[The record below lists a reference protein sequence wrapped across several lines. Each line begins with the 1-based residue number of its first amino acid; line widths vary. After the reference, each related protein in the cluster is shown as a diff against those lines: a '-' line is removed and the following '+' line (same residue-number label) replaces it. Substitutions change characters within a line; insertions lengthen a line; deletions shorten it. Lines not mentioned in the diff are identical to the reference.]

1 MQTIVETE
9 DAGAQ
14 WLAVTGRE
22 DRLWRLRVGLKGSYH
37 FVISRSM
44 LWVLVPHGHRQEF
57 DLLQGEQK
65 ELSTEQVTRPPESV
79 RTPCGQ
85 YVLKSTG
92 VGKHRGR
99 CVECRKLAG
108 LPKVTNRNLVTLVAV
123 PEMAGSSMDL
133 PSLVLCLETSR
144 DDALGVAEKL
154 DTVISSVREVPQL
167 EAELAELQAKIETY
181 QQAMAHFMG
190 KGE

>member
-14 WLAVTGRE
+14 WLSVTGRE
-22 DRLWRLRVGLKGSYH
+22 DRLWRLRVGLKSSYH
-37 FVISRSM
+37 LVISRSM
-44 LWVLVPHGHRQEF
+44 IWVLVPESRREEF

-65 ELSTEQVTRPPESV
+65 ELSVEQVTRPPLSIAA
-79 RTPCGQ
+79 PCGQ
-85 YVLKSTG
+85 RVLTTSG
-92 VGKHRGR
+92 VGKHKGR

-108 LPKVTNRNLVTLVAV
+108 LPPVTNRHLTTVLAV
-123 PEMAGSSMDL
+123 SGMKGTAMDL

-154 DTVISSVREVPQL
+154 DTVISSVKLVPQL
-167 EAELAELQAKIETY
+167 EAELAELQAKMISY
-181 QQAMAHFMG
+181 QQALAHFLG
-190 KGE
+190 K

>member
-1 MQTIVETE
+1 MQTLIETE

-14 WLAVTGRE
+14 WLSVTGRE
-22 DRLWRLRVGLKGSYH
+22 DRLWRLRTGLKSSYH
-37 FVISRSM
+37 LVISRSM
-44 LWVLVPHGHRQEF
+44 IWVLAPHGHRQEF

-65 ELSTEQVTRPPESV
+65 ELSVEQVTRPPLSIAA
-79 RTPCGQ
+79 PCGQ
-85 YVLKSTG
+85 RVLTTSG
-92 VGKHRGR
+92 VGKHKGR

-108 LPKVTNRNLVTLVAV
+108 LPTVTNRTVKTVVAV

-144 DDALGVAEKL
+144 EKALGVAEKL
-154 DTVISSVREVPQL
+154 DTVISSVKLVPQL
-167 EAELAELQAKIETY
+167 EAELAELQAKMQTY
-181 QQAMAHFMG
+181 QQALAHFLG

>member
-14 WLAVTGRE
+14 WLSVTGKT
-22 DRLWRLRVGLKGSYH
+22 DRLWRLRVSLKGAYH

-44 LWVLVPHGHRQEF
+44 IWVLVPESRRQEF

-65 ELSTEQVTRPPESV
+65 ELSVEQVTRPPLSIAA
-79 RTPCGQ
+79 PCGQ

-99 CVECRKLAG
+99 CVECRTLAG
-108 LPKVTNRNLVTLVAV
+108 LPRVTNRNLVTLVAV

-144 DDALGVAEKL
+144 DDALGVAAQL
-154 DTVISSVREVPQL
+154 DTVISSVKLVPQL
-167 EAELAELQAKIETY
+167 EAELAELQAKMQTY
-181 QQAMAHFMG
+181 QQALAHFLG

>member
-1 MQTIVETE
+1 MQTIVATE

-14 WLAVTGRE
+14 WLSVTGKT
-22 DRLWRLRVGLKGSYH
+22 DRLWRLRVSLKGAYH

-44 LWVLVPHGHRQEF
+44 IWVLVPESRREEF
-57 DLLQGEQK
+57 DLLKDEQSG
-65 ELSTEQVTRPPESV
+65 LSVEAVTRPPLSIA
-79 RTPCGQ
+79 TPCGQ
-85 YVLKSTG
+85 RVLTTSG
-92 VGKHRGR
+92 VGKHKGR

-108 LPKVTNRNLVTLVAV
+108 LPPVTNRTVKTVVAV
-123 PEMAGSSMDL
+123 PELAGTAMNL

-167 EAELAELQAKIETY
+167 EAELAELQAKIQTY
-181 QQAMAHFMG
+181 QQAMAHFLG
-190 KGE
+190 K

>member
-14 WLAVTGRE
+14 WLSVTGRE
-22 DRLWRLRVGLKGSYH
+22 DRLWRLRVGLKSSYH
-37 FVISRSM
+37 LVISRSM
-44 LWVLVPHGHRQEF
+44 LWVLVPESRRQEF

-65 ELSTEQVTRPPESV
+65 ELSVEAVTRPPLSIA
-79 RTPCGQ
+79 TPCGQ
-85 YVLKSTG
+85 RVLTTSG
-92 VGKHRGR
+92 VGKHKGR

-108 LPKVTNRNLVTLVAV
+108 LPTVTNRTVKTVVAV
-123 PEMAGSSMDL
+123 PELAGTAMDL
-133 PSLVLCLETSR
+133 PSLLLCLETSR

-154 DTVISSVREVPQL
+154 DTVISSVKEVPQL
-167 EAELAELQAKIETY
+167 QAELAELQAKMISY
-181 QQAMAHFMG
+181 QQALAHFLG